1 MSIFDKVKE
10 MFGGTAEKLKDIP
23 EQGGMKDKADEM
35 RGQAED
41 TATGG
46 IDQVSDSAKEKT
58 GGRFDE
64 QIDQG
69 SDTAKGAADKIDGQE
84 G

>member
-23 EQGGMKDKADEM
+23 EQGGMKDKAEGAAM
-35 RGQAED
+35 
-41 TATGG
+41 GG
-46 IDQVSDSAKEKT
+46 IDQTSDAAKQAT
-58 GGRFDE
+58 GGKYDE

-69 SDTAKGAADKIDGQE
+69 TEKAKDIADKIDGEE